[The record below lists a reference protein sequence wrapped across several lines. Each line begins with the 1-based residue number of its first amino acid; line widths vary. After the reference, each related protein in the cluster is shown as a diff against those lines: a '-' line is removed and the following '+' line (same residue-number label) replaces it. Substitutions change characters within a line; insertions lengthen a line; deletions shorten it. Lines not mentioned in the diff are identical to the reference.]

1 MKFWTEARNPP
12 EPKPQHVILVSSQ
25 ASVEPTTFKLRLGSL
40 PIELTTVGKQS
51 KYIYKL
57 HNTIMVIT
65 VQTALKTIMEENS
78 GMSSPRQL

>member
-40 PIELTTVGKQS
+40 PIELTTLGFTFGFTFAIRDFFEAHHIFL
-51 KYIYKL
+51 Y
-57 HNTIMVIT
+57 MD
-65 VQTALKTIMEENS
+65 E
-78 GMSSPRQL
+78 